1 MTVISSSKD
10 VATLTLTIVAE
21 FGASPERVW
30 DVWGDPR
37 KLERWWGPPTWPA
50 TFTRHEF
57 TPGGESRYHMT
68 GPEGEKSHG
77 WWRIEAIDKPH
88 RIDFLNGL
96 AGEDGEPAPGTE
108 PAPTYALFSPAD
120 GGGTRMT
127 VVTTFISV
135 DQMETMI
142 GMGMRE
148 GLSLAMGQID
158 SVLSRG
164 LVVAD
169 MSVSLDGF
177 VADLKDGVDEVFAW
191 YGKPQPGFA
200 ASATPAPASAT
211 PASATPAELAGGEA
225 DDMGVGVIV
234 YGRRTFEVAHG
245 WDGRHPTGAPV
256 VVVTHSVPDGWPR
269 AGSTVSFAT
278 GGIQDA
284 MRQAAEIAGGKAI
297 ALGSPSVIC
306 QCLDLGLVDRLQ
318 VKVVPVLLGSGI
330 RMFGELSKVPV
341 VLDNPVVT
349 EGNGVTHLHYRV
361 RSSCAS

>member
-21 FGASPERVW
+21 FDAPPSRVW
-30 DVWGDPR
+30 GVWEDPR

-57 TPGGESRYHMT
+57 TPGGESRYYMT
-68 GPEGEKSHG
+68 GPEGEKSRG

-127 VVTTFISV
+127 VVTTFTSV
-135 DQMETMI
+135 EQMETMI

-148 GLSLAMGQID
+148 GMSFAMGQID

-164 LVVAD
+164 PVVAD

-200 ASATPAPASAT
+200 ASGSAASGSGTDASAT
-211 PASATPAELAGGEA
+211 AAEIADGEA
-225 DDMGVGVIV
+225 DAMGVGVIV

-297 ALGSPSVIC
+297 ALGSPSVIS